1 MRRQWEQALGG
12 LADAPL
18 LRMSVHG
25 LHNTSCLRR
34 GWSLI
39 WGAHY
44 CRVWCNHLYKVAPRW
59 YTLSLHTLFLFQS
72 LDRNPWTL
80 ADTLDAHTARKTQI
94 ATYKPRLYSR
104 NPFFKYSPRVLD
116 RSTIQGV
123 YLAIHWLIAHYPSHD
138 PRSMTPA
145 IRTWAFPGPYLSSYS
160 SLTLAVT
167 SSRDPMTPSALCG
180 SWPGTAGTTQ
190 RFVRWRKQFQRM
202 QNFERLF
209 KMKKSASHFSSQMV
223 YLLSHPYAQFLDV
236 KDIYLIMEPFFNT
249 QKGLVGKSVQYF
261 KIVSLRRA
269 TSKAMKYWRPAISGH
284 AYHRPNH
291 CIASVGT
298 HQLQYVIMQAIFA
311 AWSLN
316 HWIPTTQS

>member
-1 MRRQWEQALGG
+1 M
-12 LADAPL
+12 
-18 LRMSVHG
+18 
-25 LHNTSCLRR
+25 
-34 GWSLI
+34 
-39 WGAHY
+39 
-44 CRVWCNHLYKVAPRW
+44 
-59 YTLSLHTLFLFQS
+59 
-72 LDRNPWTL
+72 
-80 ADTLDAHTARKTQI
+80 
-94 ATYKPRLYSR
+94 
-104 NPFFKYSPRVLD
+104 
-116 RSTIQGV
+116 

-249 QKGLVGKSVQYF
+249 QKGLVGKRSIFQNSF
-261 KIVSLRRA
+261 LAKSHLKGHEILTPGHFRPCISP
-269 TSKAMKYWRPAISGH
+269 SKPLHRISGH
-284 AYHRPNH
+284 SSAAICDYASHFRGLVTESLDSTTHHRWPRYHVELDESNF
-291 CIASVGT
+291 ASINITEDITSKVLGLSEAWKEANKSLY
-298 HQLQYVIMQAIFA
+298 LQR
-311 AWSLN
+311 SLRTG
-316 HWIPTTQS
+316 WLIRYWTRSQDM